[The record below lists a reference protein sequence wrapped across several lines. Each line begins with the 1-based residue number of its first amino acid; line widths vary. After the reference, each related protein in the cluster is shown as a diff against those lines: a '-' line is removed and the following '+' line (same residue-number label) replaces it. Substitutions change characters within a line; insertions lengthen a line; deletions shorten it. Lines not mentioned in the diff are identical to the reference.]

1 MISKTSFSKANSI
14 AFIIPITL
22 ILALILLLNSSA
34 FTSDQNTLSTFIT
47 IDFIITIP
55 LVYFLLVRKTNI
67 SNLTIAPFL
76 IVCVIIASYVIPAA
90 NQDTLALA
98 KTWLIP
104 IVEISV
110 ISLIILKV
118 RKAIKH
124 YKTIANHNQ
133 DFYSI
138 LQDTCASIFPVVPAK
153 LAANEIAL
161 FYYGFFNF
169 KKVEL
174 QSNEYT
180 NYKGSG
186 ILSTLGA
193 VIFLVAVEM
202 VTIHILAAKWSS
214 TLAWVLTGLSI
225 YSAIQLI
232 GIIRSVPKR
241 PIAINDNELILR
253 FGMLSETNIP
263 IEAIDT
269 IALADSSDFD
279 KEKGTKTLSLLGELE
294 NSNVV
299 IQLKTPQQLQFI
311 YGKPKSYTKL
321 LLFVDDNQSFKTEVE
336 TLLSR

>member
-22 ILALILLLNSSA
+22 ILALLLLLNSTA
-34 FTSDQNTLSTFIT
+34 FTTNQNTLSTFIT

-76 IVCVIIASYVIPAA
+76 IFCVIIASYVIPTA
-90 NQDTLALA
+90 NQDTLVLA

-138 LQDTCASIFPVVPAK
+138 LQNTCASIFPEVPAK

-174 QSNEYT
+174 KPNEYT

-241 PIAINDNELILR
+241 PIAINDHELILR
-253 FGMLSETNIP
+253 FGMLSETIVP

-269 IALADSSDFD
+269 IALADSSDFN

-321 LLFVDDNQSFKTEVE
+321 LLFVDDNQSFKTKVE